1 MRLRLCCSL
10 LGSVAVCTSSH
21 KLHWCYFS
29 CPIFCAGYVMGA
41 VKQEQIWICAC
52 WGFPLDVIPLDL
64 FLSFWKSCFMSS
76 GRSVAMPYFFHVL
89 TSCQLRC
96 QKVDLLKCSVFSFC
110 LMVFR
115 LFLGGF
121 LFDWTSRSSLFW
133 FELSEDNEVWR
144 RWFLFVLFYLILI
157 WFPLRIFWLN
167 RPRPALKRIVP
178 RTQLR
183 ARGEKRLLLFATKKR
198 KKHKNKALRK

>member
-1 MRLRLCCSL
+1 MRWRLCCSL
-10 LGSVAVCTSSH
+10 LGSVAVCTSNH

-121 LFDWTSRSSLFW
+121 LFDWTSRC
-133 FELSEDNEVWR
+133 
-144 RWFLFVLFYLILI
+144 
-157 WFPLRIFWLN
+157 
-167 RPRPALKRIVP
+167 
-178 RTQLR
+178 R
-183 ARGEKRLLLFATKKR
+183 ARNCGLGVKKDCYCYFCYCSCFCFCSCSCFCYCCFSCFCSCSCCFSCFCFLSPNEAQNLLPQNQCFVR
-198 KKHKNKALRK
+198 SIRQFS